1 MRERK
6 RVRIAVLD
14 EFAAAENLLEKAGL
28 LEVKLP
34 IPLDAVVDYL
44 GNEGLELRYYNPQE
58 APGPIKSI
66 ASTVDEVLVRQGS
79 GALLFVNTDR
89 PRTRQRFSIFHGI
102 GHFTLPGHH
111 GLNYLK
117 RGCTPMKPLTN
128 KPYERQADH
137 FAAALNMPPSR
148 FRHHMALLPFGMQ
161 SVEKLAERYVASI
174 ESAAIHY
181 VTLATEPCALIR
193 LEREHKENGLKVPD
207 SHLKLRYQVSNPRF
221 PIRIKPGI
229 DIPLENELL
238 WCCSEDEFLASGA
251 INGEDLGLEPGI
263 CLWIDCFPGD
273 HAGTV
278 MALVYPGNKEPLS
291 VIDTSMAM

>member
-1 MRERK
+1 MLK
-6 RVRIAVLD
+6 

-28 LEVKLP
+28 LEVRLP
-34 IPLDAVVDYL
+34 VPLDAVIEYL
-44 GNEGLELRYYNPQE
+44 GKEGLELRYYNPKE

-66 ASTVDEVLVRQGS
+66 ASSVDEVLVRQER

-89 PRTRQRFSIFHGI
+89 PKTRRRFSIFHGI
-102 GHFTLPGHH
+102 GHFILPGHQ

-117 RGCTPMKPLTN
+117 RGCTTTTPLPN

-181 VTLATEPCALIR
+181 VTLATEPCALVR
-193 LEREHKENGLKVPD
+193 LEREYQEHGLRVPN
-207 SHLKLRYQVSNPRF
+207 SHLKVRYQVSSPNF
-221 PIRIKPGI
+221 PFRIEQGT
-229 DIPLENELL
+229 DIPLKAELF
-238 WCCSEDEFLASGA
+238 WRCSQDEFLTSGV
-251 INGEDLGLEPGI
+251 IKGEDLGLEPGI
-263 CLWIDCFPGD
+263 SLWIDCFPND
-273 HAGTV
+273 PIGTV
-278 MALVYPGNKEPLS
+278 IALVCPGNKEPLS
-291 VIDTSMAM
+291 VIDTSRPM